1 MSFLSTPIDYLNGV
15 VGSDTAKDR
24 NKIAKCYRPTLVVQ
38 NPSRMEWIVKRQLLF
53 ICKQNNTMPQTTS
66 DGMNFA
72 QDAKQKGKGRE
83 ARVGSGWEYRLGT
96 RNSVL
101 SLE

>member
-1 MSFLSTPIDYLNGV
+1 MSFLSTSIDYLNGV
-15 VGSDTAKDR
+15 VDTAKDR

-72 QDAKQKGKGRE
+72 QDAKQKGKGGR
-83 ARVGSGWEYRLGT
+83 RVLVVVGSTDLG
-96 RNSVL
+96 
-101 SLE
+101 LEILF